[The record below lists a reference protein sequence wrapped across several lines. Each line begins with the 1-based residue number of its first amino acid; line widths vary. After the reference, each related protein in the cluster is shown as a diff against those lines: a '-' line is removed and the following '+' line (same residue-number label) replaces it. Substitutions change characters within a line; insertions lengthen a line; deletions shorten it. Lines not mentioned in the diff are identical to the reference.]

1 MTAARHHVALGAL
14 HYQRC
19 SYRAATEHYQRSI
32 AFLMRREEAWSRYG
46 TKQNTESSQDD
57 ENHPNNQAQA
67 QPQAGTPMATKTKL
81 KLAVEIEKM
90 EFYTHV
96 LRLNNSS
103 DMDLLQRQQQQG
115 QGWSQ
120 QLLPFEYDLH
130 IDRRDPTNKKKR
142 RPLPPRRLTFYL
154 DQHGSSYALD
164 SRMEARQVLPPSS
177 SSVSSS
183 TSSQRSQSHSHQT
196 QTLHLLKAYVMHNL
210 ALCHVALGSYAE
222 SLNLLRMVLDDDD
235 DDDDGPHVQHQQRQ
249 HQHGRQGGSGIP
261 IDLVEV
267 IEEYQAFVQQV
278 LRVQRAAS
286 SSNAAVTSTT
296 AAEEGAERMDVDAAE
311 AEAEADGI
319 DVKATATTDED
330 GPPLPASAA

>member
-32 AFLMRREEAWSRYG
+32 AFLMRREDALSRYG
-46 TKQNTESSQDD
+46 TNGVR
-57 ENHPNNQAQA
+57 PNQSRQVEDQA
-67 QPQAGTPMATKTKL
+67 QPQAGPPMAAKTR
-81 KLAVEIEKM
+81 LAVEIEKM

-96 LRLNNSS
+96 LCLNNSS

-115 QGWSQ
+115 QGSH
-120 QLLPFEYDLH
+120 QLLPFKDDLR
-130 IDRRDPTNKKKR
+130 IDRRDPTNKKR

-154 DQHGSSYALD
+154 DDHGASYALD
-164 SRMEARQVLPPSS
+164 SRMEAHQVLPSTS

-183 TSSQRSQSHSHQT
+183 TSSQHSQPHPPT

-222 SLNLLRMVLDDDD
+222 SLNLLRMVLDDEDD
-235 DDDDGPHVQHQQRQ
+235 DPYVHHLYPHHG
-249 HQHGRQGGSGIP
+249 HGRRSGSGIP
-261 IDLVEV
+261 IDLVKV

-286 SSNAAVTSTT
+286 SSSAAAASTSTT

-311 AEAEADGI
+311 AEADGI
-319 DVKATATTDED
+319 DLKATAATDED
-330 GPPLPASAA
+330 GPPLLASAA

>member
-32 AFLMRREEAWSRYG
+32 SFLMRREEAWSRYG
-46 TKQNTESSQDD
+46 TQHNNNESSSKDD

-67 QPQAGTPMATKTKL
+67 QPQAGTPMAAKTKL

-96 LRLNNSS
+96 LCLNNSS

-115 QGWSQ
+115 QASHK
-120 QLLPFEYDLH
+120 LLPFKYDLH

-154 DQHGSSYALD
+154 DGYGASYALN
-164 SRMEARQVLPPSS
+164 SRMEANQVLPPSS

-210 ALCHVALGSYAE
+210 ALCHVALGSYVE
-222 SLNLLRMVLDDDD
+222 SLTLLRMVLDD
-235 DDDDGPHVQHQQRQ
+235 DDDDGPHVQHQHRQ
-249 HQHGRQGGSGIP
+249 HQHGRRGGSGIP
-261 IDLVEV
+261 IDLVKV

-278 LRVQRAAS
+278 LQVQRAAAA
-286 SSNAAVTSTT
+286 SNAAATSTT
-296 AAEEGAERMDVDAAE
+296 TAEEGAERMDVDAAE

>member
-32 AFLMRREEAWSRYG
+32 AFLMRREDALSKYDG
-46 TKQNTESSQDD
+46 TKHNNESSQDD
-57 ENHPNNQAQA
+57 ENLQNNQA
-67 QPQAGTPMATKTKL
+67 QPQAGTPMAVKP

-96 LRLNNSS
+96 LCLNNSS
-103 DMDLLQRQQQQG
+103 DLDLLQRQQQEG
-115 QGWSQ
+115 QESH
-120 QLLPFEYDLH
+120 QLLPFKYDLH
-130 IDRRDPTNKKKR
+130 VDRRDPKKRR
-142 RPLPPRRLTFYL
+142 RPLPPRRLSFYL
-154 DQHGSSYALD
+154 DQHGASFALD
-164 SRMEARQVLPPSS
+164 SHMEAHQVLPPSS

-183 TSSQRSQSHSHQT
+183 TSSQQSQSHSQQP

-222 SLNLLRMVLDDDD
+222 SLNLLRMVLDDDN
-235 DDDDGPHVQHQQRQ
+235 DGPYGQHKHYQ
-249 HQHGRQGGSGIP
+249 HQHGRRGGGGIP
-261 IDLVEV
+261 IDLVKV
-267 IEEYQAFVQQV
+267 IEAYQAFVRQV
-278 LRVQRAAS
+278 LQVQRAAS
-286 SSNAAVTSTT
+286 SSNAAAPSTSS
-296 AAEEGAERMDVDAAE
+296 AEEGQAESMDIDA

-330 GPPLPASAA
+330 GPALPATAA

>member
-32 AFLMRREEAWSRYG
+32 SFLMRREDAWSRYG
-46 TKQNTESSQDD
+46 TQRNTESSQDD

-67 QPQAGTPMATKTKL
+67 QPQAGTPMAAKTKL

-96 LRLNNSS
+96 LCLNNSS

-115 QGWSQ
+115 QASHK
-120 QLLPFEYDLH
+120 LLPFKYDLH
-130 IDRRDPTNKKKR
+130 IDRTDPNKKR

-154 DQHGSSYALD
+154 DQHGASYALD

-183 TSSQRSQSHSHQT
+183 TSSRQSQSQSHSQQT

-222 SLNLLRMVLDDDD
+222 SLTLLRMVLDDE
-235 DDDDGPHVQHQQRQ
+235 DDGPHKHRQ
-249 HQHGRQGGSGIP
+249 HQHGRRGGSGIP
-261 IDLVEV
+261 IDLVKV

-278 LRVQRAAS
+278 RQVQRAAS
-286 SSNAAVTSTT
+286 SSNAAATSTT
-296 AAEEGAERMDVDAAE
+296 IAAEEGAESMDIDA

-330 GPPLPASAA
+330 DPPLPASAA